1 MQNYRI
7 GLADLPPE
15 GKEFVLDDP
24 TVWQE
29 PLKEFHMDCRVRKPL
44 RATVSVTPVEDGWL
58 VRGSLE
64 GEVVLPCSR
73 CAEDAVIPVAARFEE
88 FESRPEE
95 PEPEA
100 AGRHGAQE
108 AAPVGERLIFERGAP
123 LLDLAAVCW
132 EEFVLAL
139 PSTPLCR
146 EDCKG
151 LCARCGA
158 NLNAGPCACP
168 PEEGD
173 PRLAVLRGL
182 VRRGK

>member
-58 VRGSLE
+58 ARGSLE